1 MSEIGLNIPK
11 DLGAARGLDPSLDP
25 ANLPKFNPFPKPQ
38 PLEDKIRTIIARSIP
53 NIPAANR
60 EQTSFYPV
68 VAIGIKL
75 FLENGGVYD
84 FVRPCTAMT
93 VDINGYKEA
102 DTADVEINYNDFP
115 YDPRLCKNIIVSVWV
130 DYVNGLLAP
139 SDPRQAKHIIRA
151 ENPKLLFE
159 GYVDEYRVKGSVG
172 DGMCAS
178 FKARDYTALLI
189 DTKMMEGHFH
199 IIRGNE
205 KFTSIVKKLCQ
216 AFNLTVVFSEGLE
229 ASAPTVS
236 QYFDDKDHR
245 LVEESSSYWDVIL
258 KLADMI
264 GCIAFVFGTKVYFG
278 EPHPFKVFQAM
289 HGSSGRTNLSYVW
302 GENVQEFELAR
313 KYTENF
319 RYTNVEVIAYDPDK
333 KGQDKRIVVY
343 YPEKPV
349 ERLITQQ
356 DGKIT
361 SQLRQGEATP
371 QPNRLTQSF
380 DRPTRETPRI
390 ARPAAPAADGVV
402 GGTVSAQGQGSEKAT
417 RLVYRVFAPQY
428 VNDIKILKK
437 KAKQIW
443 EQLTKGEI
451 EGRLK
456 VMGHSELVVGNAF
469 QIHMNKEHLQI
480 ARTYHTNHEREE
492 LLKRRGYH
500 PTMANQLAKAFG
512 EWEKQWWYILQAR
525 HRYSD
530 DEGYEVDADFVS
542 FVNTDEDSGGGGSPG
557 EQKPNEQRGGKDTT
571 KVHNPQKQQQSAI
584 KQGMGNTGGARSR
597 NPISSVIPKAPPL
610 PKPNIKGSGRQGPI
624 DPSQPLI

>member
-1 MSEIGLNIPK
+1 MSEIGPNIPPSQ
-11 DLGAARGLDPSLDP
+11 GNARGLDPSLDP
-25 ANLPKFNPFPKPQ
+25 KNLGKLNPFPKAKS
-38 PLEDKIRTIIARSIP
+38 LEEQTREIIARSTP
-53 NIPAANR
+53 RLLAAAR

-68 VAIGIKL
+68 VAVGIKL
-75 FLENGGVYD
+75 FLENGGVFD
-84 FVRPCTAMT
+84 FVRPCTTMT

-102 DTADVEINYNDFP
+102 DIADVEVNYNDFP
-115 YDPRLCKNIIVSVWV
+115 YDPRLCKQIIVSVWV
-130 DYVNGLLAP
+130 DYVNGLIAP
-139 SDPRQAKHIIRA
+139 SDPRQAKQIIRA

-159 GYVDEYRVKGSVG
+159 GYVDEYRVKGSAG
-172 DGMCAS
+172 DGMCAQ

-216 AFNLTVVFSEGLE
+216 PFNLTVVFSEGLE

-278 EPHPFKVFQAM
+278 EPHPLKVFQAM
-289 HGSSGRTNLSYVW
+289 HETSGRSNLSYVW

-319 RYTNVEVIAYDPDK
+319 RFTNVEVVAYDPDK

-343 YPEKPV
+343 YPDPPKEQ
-349 ERLITQQ
+349 LITQI

-361 SQLRQGEATP
+361 SQMRGGEATP
-371 QPNRLTQSF
+371 NPTRLTQSF
-380 DRPTRETPRI
+380 NRPTRETPRV
-390 ARPAAPAADGVV
+390 AQPAAPAADGVV
-402 GGTVSAQGQGSEKAT
+402 GGTVSAQGQGSEKAV
-417 RLVYRVFAPQY
+417 RKVYRVFAPQY
-428 VNDIKILKK
+428 VNDINILKK

-451 EGRLK
+451 EGRMK
-456 VMGHSELVVGNAF
+456 VMGHSEMVVGNAF
-469 QIHMNKEHLQI
+469 QIHMNREHLQI
-480 ARTYHTNHEREE
+480 ARTYPDAKQREE
-492 LLKRRGYH
+492 LLKRRGFH

-512 EWEKQWWYILQAR
+512 EWDKQWWYILQAR

-542 FVNTDEDSGGGGSPG
+542 FVNIDTDNGGPTPG
-557 EQKPNEQRGGKDTT
+557 AQQPTQQRGGKATSQ
-571 KVHNPQKQQQSAI
+571 VHNPQKQQQTAI
-584 KQGMGNTGGARSR
+584 KPTMGNTGGARSR
-597 NPISSVIPKAPPL
+597 NPISTVIPKAPPL
-610 PKPNIKGSGRQGPI
+610 PKPNIKGSGQSGPI
-624 DPSQPLI
+624 DPSQPLF